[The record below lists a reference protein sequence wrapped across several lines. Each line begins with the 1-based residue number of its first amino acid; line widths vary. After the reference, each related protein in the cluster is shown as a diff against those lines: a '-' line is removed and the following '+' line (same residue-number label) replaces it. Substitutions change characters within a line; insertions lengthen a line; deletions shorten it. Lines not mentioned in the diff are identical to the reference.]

1 MESDDPLLSVSQIAR
16 LYGTGLET
24 VVGLIR
30 DRMLPSLDDGKLLDE
45 DRLDVPVIRRSWATA
60 LQNPSEGSDRI
71 IHPESGEA
79 VHPAARVAL
88 DFHSA
93 LDERD
98 ADAVWRLSSAASRE
112 RLDPIPLLERWFE
125 LNEGGYPTDSGVGTA
140 IYSLA
145 PLPAVAARVFAEAP
159 KVPRAVEAPTP
170 ARLIAVLPLKE
181 EDGEWR
187 VDLQLYEGPVL
198 LPRVL
203 AEPMPAADESEEAKA
218 QLASSSE
225 D

>member
-1 MESDDPLLSVSQIAR
+1 VGSSDPLLSVSQVAR

-24 VVGLIR
+24 VVGLVR

-60 LQNPSEGSDRI
+60 LQSPSEGSDRI
-71 IHPESGEA
+71 LEPESGEP
-79 VHPAARVAL
+79 VHRAAQTAL
-88 DFHSA
+88 DFHTA
-93 LDERD
+93 LDKRD
-98 ADAVWRLSSAASRE
+98 AETVWRLSTAASRE
-112 RLDPIPLLERWFE
+112 RLQPLPLLERWFE
-125 LNEGGYPTDSGVGTA
+125 VNQGVFPADSGVGTA

-159 KVPRAVEAPTP
+159 KSPRAVSAPTP

-181 EDGEWR
+181 ENGVWL
-187 VDLQLYEGPVL
+187 VDLGLYEGPVF

-203 AEPMPAADESEEAKA
+203 MEPMPAGADD
-218 QLASSSE
+218 E
-225 D
+225 DGSHSDSVPSD